1 MVVVAALARWVL
13 ASLVKLGS
21 SCRALSLRGL
31 SLGWWASWWFVGW
44 SCVLV
49 VVGVGVLVWSVLVLV
64 FGACVCVCR
73 APPLCFITVPFGG
86 GGRAGAMG
94 PGFFG

>member
-1 MVVVAALARWVL
+1 MRGGLWVVVVAALARWVL

-44 SCVLV
+44 SFVLV
-49 VVGVGVLVWSVLVLV
+49 VVGVGVLEWSVVVLV
-64 FGACVCVCR
+64 FGG
-73 APPLCFITVPFGG
+73 LLE
-86 GGRAGAMG
+86 
-94 PGFFG
+94 

>member
-1 MVVVAALARWVL
+1 MVVVAAL

-44 SCVLV
+44 SFVLV

-64 FGACVCVCR
+64 FGACVCVSGS
-73 APPLCFITVPFGG
+73 PLCFITVGIPLNT
-86 GGRAGAMG
+86 M
-94 PGFFG
+94 PLGFHRCVCEVPV

>member
-44 SCVLV
+44 SFVLV

-64 FGACVCVCR
+64 FGACVCVSGTSGS
-73 APPLCFITVPFGG
+73 PLCFITVASTVPV
-86 GGRAGAMG
+86 
-94 PGFFG
+94 PVS